1 MKSNQQNRLCHTD
14 ERKMS
19 STQSELAD
27 ARHTRPWPADRL
39 ERWPIERL
47 IPYANNAR
55 LHSEA
60 DLDKLAAAIRKWG
73 WTTPVLVDEEGNL
86 LAGHGRVA
94 AAPRAGVTSVPVIV
108 ARGWSEEEKRAY
120 RLADNQLAA
129 RASWDFEQLRN
140 EFQAL
145 GSADF
150 DLGLIGFEPDRL
162 DDILAGLGSS
172 GLMDPDSVP
181 EVPEQP
187 VTAPGD
193 LWLLG
198 ENRVLCGDST
208 IAANVARVLAGAEP
222 HLMITDPPYGVSY
235 EPSWRARRNL
245 SRGRLAR
252 GTVLNDDRADWQEA
266 YALFPGDTAYI
277 WFGAL
282 HGDIVAA
289 GLAACGF
296 QLRAQIV
303 WAKQHFTLGRGDYH
317 WQHETCWYAVRDGKT
332 SHWQGDRTQ
341 TTVWEIPSNN
351 PFGNRQREQ
360 SWGHGAQKPVECMR
374 RPTVNNSRP
383 GQAIYDPFLGSGT
396 SLIAAEM
403 SGRVCLG
410 IELSP
415 SYTDVIVRRWQ
426 LFAGRSATHQAS
438 GQSFDELAAVRH
450 HDQSGAAGGEN
461 SLCRE

>member
-1 MKSNQQNRLCHTD
+1 ML
-14 ERKMS
+14 

-27 ARHTRPWPADRL
+27 ASPTRPWPADRL

-86 LAGHGRVA
+86 LAGHGRIA
-94 AAPRAGVTSVPVIV
+94 AAPRAGVTSIPVIV

-140 EFQAL
+140 ELQEL
-145 GSADF
+145 GFSGF
-150 DLGLIGFEPDRL
+150 DVGLIGFEPDQL
-162 DDILAGLGSS
+162 ETVLAGLGSS
-172 GLMDPDSVP
+172 GLTDPDSVP

-187 VTAPGD
+187 VTRIGD
-193 LWLLG
+193 IWLLDDH
-198 ENRVLCGDST
+198 RIACGDST
-208 IAANVARVLAGAEP
+208 SAADVAPVLAGSQP
-222 HLMITDPPYGVSY
+222 HMMITDPPYGVGY
-235 EPSWRARRNL
+235 DPGWRAHRKLGNAKL
-245 SRGRLAR
+245 AQGR
-252 GTVLNDDRADWQEA
+252 VLNDDRADWREA
-266 YALFPGDTAYI
+266 YALFPGDAAYV

-282 HGDIVAA
+282 HSDIVAA
-289 GLAACGF
+289 GLAACGL

-303 WAKQHFTLGRGDYH
+303 WIKQHFTLSRGDYH
-317 WQHETCWYAVRDGKT
+317 WKHETCWYAVREGKA

-341 TTVWEIPSNN
+341 TTVWEIANNN

-360 SWGHGAQKPVECMR
+360 SWGHGTQKPVECMR
-374 RPTVNNSRP
+374 RPIANNSRP

-403 SGRVCLG
+403 TGRVCYGL
-410 IELSP
+410 ELNP
-415 SYTDVIVRRWQ
+415 AYVDVVVRRWQ
-426 LFAGRSATHQAS
+426 LFTGRAARHQAS
-438 GQSFDELAAVRH
+438 GQSFDERAARQD
-450 HDQSGAAGGEN
+450 HDPSGAAHGEK
-461 SLCRE
+461 SICRQ